1 MRILLPWRRRW
12 MFLWLNVQQQQQ
24 QNTTATEKP
33 STMKQSTWNDD
44 IDNDEQQQILS
55 PKSPVPKRRAR
66 RMVALRTSKEQPA
79 AAAET
84 TTTKTN
90 STLKNTVEVLV
101 RITSDSGVLA
111 LTSTAISYSTRI
123 ELLPIA
129 KRSWFLLFCGSLISS
144 VVDCR
149 VDVSVFFMGDGSCNT
164 KQKLFWS
171 SFIFNFFSSPLH
183 TKKRKSPTNAKLDAL
198 HARLNQSMQGK
209 LT

>member
-1 MRILLPWRRRW
+1 
-12 MFLWLNVQQQQQ
+12 MFLWLNVQQQQ

-101 RITSDSGVLA
+101 RITSDSGVLLA
-111 LTSTAISYSTRI
+111 LTSTAISYSTQI

-129 KRSWFLLFCGSLISS
+129 KRSWFTLLLGMTAGK
-144 VVDCR
+144 CR
-149 VDVSVFFMGDGSCNT
+149 IHCVLRWQRFGRT
-164 KQKLFWS
+164 R
-171 SFIFNFFSSPLH
+171 H
-183 TKKRKSPTNAKLDAL
+183 RKTI
-198 HARLNQSMQGK
+198 GK
-209 LT
+209 SHG